1 VRALRWGGC
10 AAGAAVGLLAFVAAS
25 APAAGAAGRVRPPA
39 GVARASRAAAAGR
52 PHSHGRPTPAAA
64 VGRPHSHGRPT
75 PGAAGTTTADLW
87 VSAGRGQR
95 IDGFGVS
102 GGWWPTNLGRFP
114 AAAQQQLG
122 ELLFSPTG
130 LQVSQY
136 RYNIGGGGVGVWD
149 PYKAPPTFLT
159 RAGTY
164 DWAADANGLAFLHM
178 AAAYGVPQ
186 LIGFVNSAPPQ
197 FTSDGKSC
205 GGSLRSDRIGAFARY
220 LARVTAHLDASDHIR
235 LSYVSP
241 MNEPD
246 TSQPSCR
253 QEGMTVPVGERAAV
267 VDAVARAL
275 AAVPGHP
282 RVIAD
287 ESSLVG
293 QLLSEVPRWLPAT
306 RGAVAVIAH
315 HTYDYPDRTTLS
327 QVNRLP
333 LTHWATE
340 ICCYDGSDFGSQYD
354 PTMRSG
360 LWLARTIFG
369 DLGVAHDSAF
379 DWWVAAS
386 PNIGCDPSRAPGCQ
400 DHVNPA
406 GRNDG
411 LVYYDPNWKNDGNDT
426 FYLTKRYWVM
436 ASFSRYVRPGA
447 VLHQIGGLPAGAQAL
462 AFENGRDWSIVA
474 ANDSSARTI
483 DAVIHLPPGTAAGTA
498 RAYVTDSRS
507 NLAPVPVTTGSGA
520 VVLSLRPGSL
530 TCVLVGAHEVAR
542 AVSLTSGRSGPQARR
557 SSR

>member
-1 VRALRWGGC
+1 MRDPRWGRR
-10 AAGAAVGLLAFVAAS
+10 AIGAAVGLVAVVAAS
-25 APAAGAAGRVRPPA
+25 APAA
-39 GVARASRAAAAGR
+39 AAAGR
-52 PHSHGRPTPAAA
+52 SHPHGRPAPGVARVTPA
-64 VGRPHSHGRPT
+64 
-75 PGAAGTTTADLW
+75 DLR
-87 VSAGRGQR
+87 VSPERGQR

-130 LQVSQY
+130 LRVSQY
-136 RYNIGGGGVGVWD
+136 RYNIGGGGVGVYD

-164 DWAADANGLAFLHM
+164 DWTADPSGLAFLEM

-186 LIGFVNSAPPQ
+186 LIGFVNSAPAP

-205 GGSLRSDRIGAFARY
+205 GGTLRSDRIGAFANY

-241 MNEPD
+241 MNEPE
-246 TSQPSCR
+246 TSQPTCS
-253 QEGMTVPVGERAAV
+253 QEGMSVPVGERAAV
-267 VDAVARAL
+267 VDAVAHAL
-275 AAVPGHP
+275 SALPGRP

-293 QLLSEVPRWLPAT
+293 QLLAEAPRWLPGT
-306 RGAVAVIAH
+306 RGTVAVIAH
-315 HTYDYPDRTTLS
+315 HTYDYPDPTTLS
-327 QVNRLP
+327 QMSRLP

-340 ICCYDGSDFGSQYD
+340 ICCYDGSDFGWQYD
-354 PTMRSG
+354 PTMSSG

-369 DLGVAHDSAF
+369 DLGAAHDSAF

-386 PNIGCDPSRAPGCQ
+386 PNIGCDPSRTPGCQ
-400 DHVNPA
+400 DHINPA

-426 FYLTKRYWVM
+426 LYLTKRYWVL

-447 VLHQIGGLPAGAQAL
+447 VLHGIGGLPAGAQAL
-462 AFENGRDWSIVA
+462 AFEKGRDWSIVV
-474 ANDSSARTI
+474 ANDSSTRTI
-483 DAVIHLPPGTAAGTA
+483 DAVIHLPSGMAAGTA
-498 RAYVTDSRS
+498 RAYVTDNRN
-507 NLAPVPVTTGSGA
+507 NLAPVPVTTGNGA
-520 VVLSLRPGSL
+520 VTISLPPRSL
-530 TCVLVGAHEVAR
+530 TSVLVGAHATTRSVAR
-542 AVSLTSGRSGPQARR
+542 TSSRSGSQAAA

>member
-1 VRALRWGGC
+1 MRSVGRSSKVEVGDGLRHGWRSRAPRWGRR
-10 AAGAAVGLLAFVAAS
+10 AVGAAVGLFAVVAAS
-25 APAAGAAGRVRPPA
+25 APAA
-39 GVARASRAAAAGR
+39 AAGR
-52 PHSHGRPTPAAA
+52 PHARPRPTPAVA
-64 VGRPHSHGRPT
+64 RPT
-75 PGAAGTTTADLW
+75 PGVARAVPVDLR
-87 VSAGRGQR
+87 VSPERGQR

-114 AAAQQQLG
+114 AVAQQQLG

-130 LQVSQY
+130 LRVSQY
-136 RYNIGGGGVGVWD
+136 RYNIGGGGAGVFD

-159 RAGTY
+159 RTGTY
-164 DWAADANGLAFLHM
+164 DWRADPNGLAFLQM

-186 LIGFVNSAPPQ
+186 LIGFVNSAPAQ

-205 GGSLRSDRIGAFARY
+205 GGALRSDRIGAFADY
-220 LARVTAHLDASDHIR
+220 LAQVTAHLDATDHIR

-246 TSQPSCR
+246 TSQPTCR
-253 QEGMTVPVGERAAV
+253 QEGMAVPVAERAAV
-267 VDAVARAL
+267 VDAVAHAL
-275 AAVPGHP
+275 SGLPGRP

-293 QLLSEVPRWLPAT
+293 QLLAEAPRWLPGT
-306 RGAVAVIAH
+306 RGAVAVVAH
-315 HTYDYPDRTTLS
+315 HTYDYPDPTALS

-340 ICCYDGSDFGSQYD
+340 ICCYDGSDFGWQYD
-354 PTMRSG
+354 PTMSSG

-369 DLGVAHDSAF
+369 DLDAAHDSAF

-411 LVYYDPNWKNDGNDT
+411 LVYYDPNWRIDGNDT
-426 FYLTKRYWVM
+426 LYLTKRYWVL

-462 AFENGRDWSIVA
+462 AFEKGRDWSVVA
-474 ANDSSARTI
+474 ANDSSTRTL
-483 DAVIHLPPGTAAGTA
+483 DAVIHLPSGVVAGTA
-498 RAYVTDSRS
+498 RAYVTDNRN
-507 NLAPVPVTTGSGA
+507 NLEPVPVTTRNGA
-520 VVLSLRPGSL
+520 VTISLPPRSV
-530 TCVLVGAHEVAR
+530 TCVLVGAREATRPVAR
-542 AVSLTSGRSGPQARR
+542 TSSRSGPQAAAP
-557 SSR
+557 SR

>member
-1 VRALRWGGC
+1 MRDLRWAWR
-10 AAGAAVGLLAFVAAS
+10 AAGAAVGLVAFVAAAA
-25 APAAGAAGRVRPPA
+25 APASAAVR
-39 GVARASRAAAAGR
+39 R
-52 PHSHGRPTPAAA
+52 PHPRSH
-64 VGRPHSHGRPT
+64 PHVRPT
-75 PGAAGTTTADLW
+75 PGPARPTAADLR
-87 VSAGRGQR
+87 VSPERGQR

-102 GGWWPTNLGRFP
+102 GGWWPTNMGRFP

-122 ELLFSPTG
+122 ELLFAPTG
-130 LQVSQY
+130 LWVSQY

-164 DWAADANGLAFLHM
+164 DWGADPSGLAFLQM
-178 AAAYGVPQ
+178 AAAYRVPQ
-186 LIGFVNSAPPQ
+186 LIGFVNSAPAS
-197 FTSDGKSC
+197 FTSNGKSC
-205 GGSLRSDRIGAFARY
+205 GGSLRPDRIGAFAGY
-220 LARVTAHLDASDHIR
+220 LAQVTAHLDATDHIR

-246 TSQPSCR
+246 TSQPTCR

-275 AAVPGHP
+275 AALPGHP

-293 QLLSEVPRWLPAT
+293 QLLSEAPRWLPAT

-315 HTYDYPDRTTLS
+315 HTYDYPDQTTLS

-340 ICCYDGSDFGSQYD
+340 ICCYDGSDFGWQYD
-354 PTMRSG
+354 PTMGSG

-369 DLGVAHDSAF
+369 DLGAAHDSAF

-386 PNIGCDPSRAPGCQ
+386 PNVGCDPTRTPGCQ

-411 LVYYDPNWKNDGNDT
+411 LVYYDPNWRNDGNDT
-426 FYLTKRYWVM
+426 LYLTKRYWVL

-447 VLHQIGGLPAGAQAL
+447 VLHQISGLPAGAQAL
-462 AFENGRDWSIVA
+462 AFEKGRDWSVVA
-474 ANDSSARTI
+474 ANDSSTRTI
-483 DAVIHLPPGTAAGTA
+483 DAVIHLPSGVAAGAA
-498 RAYVTDSRS
+498 RAYVTDARS
-507 NLAPVPVTTGSGA
+507 NLAPIAVATGNGTVSI
-520 VVLSLRPGSL
+520 SLPPRSL
-530 TCVLVGAHEVAR
+530 TCVLVGAHEVTRGVAR
-542 AVSLTSGRSGPQARR
+542 TSSHSGPQAAG